1 MEIRNILRNLQK
13 NLEYKVQVG
22 SYRNLVFKGGG
33 VRGIAYMGALQVLE
47 EKDILKNIQRVAGTS
62 AGAIAATLTS
72 FRMSVAETIDV
83 FNTLDINKI
92 PQSRSLLL
100 SPHFSPVKGHENYR
114 RLVTNYGWYSSE
126 YFYIWLQDII
136 ARFCHG
142 SCQATFADFRK
153 LGHRDLY
160 VVATNL
166 SRHRSEVFSAKD
178 TPEVCVADAVRMS
191 MSIPL
196 YFEALQFDGQSF
208 GSGDYYVDGGIYAN
222 YPIHLFDGSDF
233 SDSSLAF
240 RKGTNWETL
249 GFYLYADK
257 QKGEPAPDIPKN
269 LVDFV
274 LLTGHN
280 FYNSYE
286 ESSLLNRAIEQR
298 RTIEISD
305 CGISALDFDIRPGG
319 EKYNRLFNSGRQS
332 ALNFF
337 KV

>member
-1 MEIRNILRNLQK
+1 MEIRNILRNIQK
-13 NLEYKVQVG
+13 NLEYKVQIN

-47 EKDILKNIQRVAGTS
+47 EKGILKNIQRVAGTS

-72 FRMSVAETIDV
+72 FRLSVAETIDV
-83 FNTLDINKI
+83 FNTLEVKKI
-92 PQSRSLLL
+92 PQSRSLLR
-100 SPHFSPVKGHENYR
+100 SPRFSPVKGHENYR
-114 RLVTNYGWYSSE
+114 RLVANYGWYSSE
-126 YFYIWLQDII
+126 YFYIWLQDTI
-136 ARFCHG
+136 ARYCQG
-142 SCQATFADFRK
+142 NCQATFADFRK

-166 SRHRSEVFSAKD
+166 SRHRSEVFSASA
-178 TPEVCVADAVRMS
+178 TPHVCVADAVRMS

-196 YFEALQFDGQSF
+196 YFEALQFDGRTF

-222 YPIHLFDGSDF
+222 YPIYLFDGSDF
-233 SDSSLAF
+233 SSSSLAF

-249 GFYLYADK
+249 GLYLYTDK
-257 QKGEPAPDIPKN
+257 DKAKEKPEIPKN

-280 FYNSYE
+280 FYDSYE
-286 ESSLLNRAIEQR
+286 QSSLLNRAIEQR

-305 CGISALDFDIRPGG
+305 CGISALDFDIKPGSD
-319 EKYNRLFNSGRQS
+319 KYNQLFNSGHQA
-332 ALNFF
+332 ALKFF
-337 KV
+337 KI